1 MTHQAYQHTLPSI
14 TAFDAD
20 LCMSNTIKPAMSY
33 QQVSQHGFHTLMY
46 HTKYHSINVQPA
58 YWLAGSAFASS
69 CLMVL
74 PLPLLVESLLVTLVV
89 LAGLLLL
96 LLPVVTAAFLLF
108 LPVRES
114 TAVQAMKAAHI
125 TRPNCRFC
133 MGMPVSAG
141 ERRE

>member
-1 MTHQAYQHTLPSI
+1 
-14 TAFDAD
+14 
-20 LCMSNTIKPAMSY
+20 
-33 QQVSQHGFHTLMY
+33 
-46 HTKYHSINVQPA
+46 
-58 YWLAGSAFASS
+58 
-69 CLMVL
+69 MVL
-74 PLPLLVESLLVTLVV
+74 PLPLLVESLVVTLVV

-96 LLPVVTAAFLLF
+96 LPVVEAAFFLF

-141 ERRE
+141 ERREQQAGMQQQITVSCCSIKKGIVASADRGALP